1 MFKSTAINV
10 TSEGHKHLGAVIGL
24 QEYQKEYVDE
34 KVSEWVSEIAQ
45 LAEFAATELQ
55 ACYSAYMFGLKHRWT
70 YFLRTIPDSQDLIEP
85 LKSAISHVLIPA
97 ITGRKCNQLERDVL
111 SLPARLGG
119 LGLGNPLI
127 EAPREYKTSVATTAP
142 LVEQIKAQQHHLPED
157 SAVKSS
163 KQTSQHKRD
172 KDVKERVKSVY
183 ERAPL
188 KTIYFIY

>member
-1 MFKSTAINV
+1 M
-10 TSEGHKHLGAVIGL
+10 IGS

-85 LKSAISHVLIPA
+85 LESAISHVLIPA

-127 EAPREYKTSVATTAP
+127 EAPREYKTSAATTAP